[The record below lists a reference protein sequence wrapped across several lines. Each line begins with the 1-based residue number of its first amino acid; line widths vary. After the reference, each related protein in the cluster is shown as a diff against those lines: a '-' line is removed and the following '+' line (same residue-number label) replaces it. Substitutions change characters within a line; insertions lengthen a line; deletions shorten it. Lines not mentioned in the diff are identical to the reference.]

1 LLVISQ
7 NLRLNLR
14 LLALAHADSGG
25 KEPGNKIIS
34 LNDPASE
41 FPVSDSTHTAQAMSI
56 APLRGMPLFA
66 AGMSVAAEIVAAAE
80 RCGEPLGAGDVVVV
94 AQKIVSK
101 AQGQTRRLGDVS
113 AGAEAVRLA
122 GQTEREPQAVQLILD
137 ESSEILRAHPAAII
151 ARHRTGHV
159 LANAGIDASNV
170 EGGDDDT
177 VLLWPGDPDA
187 SARAIR
193 AELALLAGARPAVV
207 IADSMGRAWRIGTVG
222 TAIGCAGLCVVDD
235 RRGADQDLFGRTL
248 QATMIAVAD
257 AVAGAAV
264 LVMGEGAEGV
274 PAAIVRGVGRWV
286 SDEDGPGMVSGLRP
300 VEQDMFR

>member
-1 LLVISQ
+1 MSDRTPVPGTLSVI
-7 NLRLNLR
+7 
-14 LLALAHADSGG
+14 
-25 KEPGNKIIS
+25 
-34 LNDPASE
+34 
-41 FPVSDSTHTAQAMSI
+41 
-56 APLRGMPLFA
+56 PLGGMPLFA
-66 AGMSVAAEIVAAAE
+66 PGMSVAAEIVAAMQ
-80 RCGEPLGAGDVVVV
+80 RQGEKFLSGDVIVV

-101 AQGQTRRLGDVS
+101 ALGRTERLGAVTP
-113 AGAEAVRLA
+113 GEEATRLA
-122 GQTEREPQAVQLILD
+122 AQTGREAQAVQMILN

-170 EGGDDDT
+170 EGGDTDT
-177 VLLWPGDPDA
+177 VLLWPEDPDA
-187 SARAIR
+187 GARAIR
-193 AELALLAGARPAVV
+193 AELQELTGMRPAVV

-222 TAIGCAGLCVVDD
+222 AGIGCAGLCVVDD
-235 RRGADQDLFGRTL
+235 RRGADQDLYGRTL

-274 PAAIVRGVGRWV
+274 PAALVRGVGRWV
-286 SDEDGPGMVSGLRP
+286 SDEDGPGMTVGLRP

>member
-1 LLVISQ
+1 MNRGTQ
-7 NLRLNLR
+7 
-14 LLALAHADSGG
+14 
-25 KEPGNKIIS
+25 E
-34 LNDPASE
+34 SE
-41 FPVSDSTHTAQAMSI
+41 ILSVR
-56 APLRGMPLFA
+56 PLCGMPLFA
-66 AGMSVAAEIVAAAE
+66 AEMSVAAELAAAAA
-80 RCGEPLGAGDVVVV
+80 RSGEALGEGDVIVV

-101 AQGQTRRLGDVS
+101 SEARTARLRDVAPGDEALRI
-113 AGAEAVRLA
+113 AGETGREAA
-122 GQTEREPQAVQLILD
+122 AVQLILD
-137 ESSEILRAHPAAII
+137 QSSAIMRAHPAAII

-159 LANAGIDASNV
+159 LANAGIDSSNI
-170 EGGDDDT
+170 EGGEDDT
-177 VLLWPGDPDA
+177 VLLWPVDPDA

-193 AELALLAGARPAVV
+193 AELRELTGAAPAVV

-235 RRGADQDLFGRTL
+235 RRGQDADLFGRTL

-274 PAAIVRGVGRWV
+274 PAALVRGVSRWV
-286 SDEDGPGMVSGLRP
+286 SAEDGPGMGVGLRP

>member
-1 LLVISQ
+1 MLSVL
-7 NLRLNLR
+7 
-14 LLALAHADSGG
+14 
-25 KEPGNKIIS
+25 
-34 LNDPASE
+34 
-41 FPVSDSTHTAQAMSI
+41 
-56 APLRGMPLFA
+56 PLRGMPLFA
-66 AGMSVAAEIVAAAE
+66 AGMSVAAEILAAMQ
-80 RCGEPLGAGDVVVV
+80 RGGEVLSDSDVVVV

-101 AQGQTRRLGDVS
+101 AQGKTVRQSDVVPS
-113 AGAEAVRLA
+113 EEAVRLA
-122 GQTEREPQAVQLILD
+122 AQTEREPQAIQLILD

-170 EGGDDDT
+170 EGGDADT

-193 AELALLAGARPAVV
+193 AELFELTGVRPAVV

-235 RRGADQDLFGRTL
+235 RRGADQDLYGRTL

-274 PAAIVRGVGRWV
+274 PAALVRGVSRWV
-286 SDEDGPGMVSGLRP
+286 SAEDGPGMIAGLRP

>member
-1 LLVISQ
+1 MPLF
-7 NLRLNLR
+7 R
-14 LLALAHADSGG
+14 
-25 KEPGNKIIS
+25 PG
-34 LNDPASE
+34 
-41 FPVSDSTHTAQAMSI
+41 MSI
-56 APLRGMPLFA
+56 AE
-66 AGMSVAAEIVAAAE
+66 EIVAAM
-80 RCGEPLGAGDVVVV
+80 RRSGDKPSDADVIVV

-101 AQGQTRRLGDVS
+101 AAGRTARLGDVE
-113 AGAEAVRLA
+113 AGEEAVRIA
-122 GQTEREPQAVQLILD
+122 GATARDAAAVQLILD
-137 ESSEILRAHPAAII
+137 ESHEVLRATPAAII

-170 EGGDDDT
+170 EGGETDT
-177 VLLWPGDPDA
+177 VLLWPEDPDA

-193 AELALLAGARPAVV
+193 AELHALAGARPAVV

-274 PAAIVRGVGRWV
+274 PAALVRGAGRWV
-286 SDEDGPGMVSGLRP
+286 SVDDGPGMAVGLRP
-300 VEQDMFR
+300 IEQDMFR